1 MFRTI
6 IKSFISNLT
15 ILFREEPV
23 ALGRWNRK
31 HTEKYMEW
39 GNTDNCYNNMNHL
52 DIRIKKE

>member
-15 ILFREEPV
+15 ILFREEPL

-52 DIRIKKE
+52 DIR